1 MSVQIILRKMMQTFH
16 FQKQPFR
23 GALKKSCSENMQQI
37 YRWTPM
43 SKCDFKNRTSARVFS
58 CKLATYF
65 QNNFSKE
72 HLRVATSAL

>member
-37 YRWTPM
+37 YRRTPKP
-43 SKCDFKNRTSARVFS
+43 KCEFAAYFRTAFLKNTPGR
-58 CKLATYF
+58 LI
-65 QNNFSKE
+65 
-72 HLRVATSAL
+72 L